1 MLRKGQRYR
10 TVRDVGVGLLIH
22 FRAPFTDGARATL
35 RAGEVFTIALDPPA
49 LATAAQCNPER
60 YEALEKELV
69 PEEVRTDQKYSG
81 YSLVIDFESVER
93 DCELVS

>member
-10 TVRDVGVGLLIH
+10 TVRDLEVGVLTH
-22 FRAPFTDGARATL
+22 FRAPFTDGARAIL
-35 RAGEVFTIALDPPA
+35 RAGEVFTVALDPAA

-69 PEEVRTDQKYSG
+69 PEEDRTDQKYSG
-81 YSLVIDFESVER
+81 YSLVIDFESIER
-93 DCELVS
+93 DCELVG